1 MALTLHDRY
10 PVGEQIASDPIIW
23 VIDDFVTP
31 DERAHIIE
39 RATDRMDV
47 ARVSR
52 LGSNTVSERRTGS
65 VAWVKHDET
74 DIIAGLVSRVGDL
87 VDVPSDHAESLQVV
101 HYGETQEYQAH
112 FDAWDIATD
121 KGRQK
126 TAVGGNRAV
135 TALMYLNEVEGGGG
149 TSFPKL
155 DVVVEAR
162 PGRLCIFHDLVVGTS
177 ARHRHSL
184 HGGMPVTAGEKWAC
198 NLWFRQRPYQVG
210 PAAKRTGTAVGKVD
224 NSTARAAAA
233 RRKQQRSK
241 RAAPRR

>member
-1 MALTLHDRY
+1 MPLTLHDRY
-10 PVGEQIASDPIIW
+10 PMGEQVANDPIIW
-23 VIDDFVTP
+23 VIDDFVTA

-39 RATDRMDV
+39 RAAGRMDT

-52 LGSNTVSERRTGS
+52 LGANTVSERRTGS

-74 DIIAGLVSRVGDL
+74 PVVAGLVARVGDL
-87 VDVPSDHAESLQVV
+87 VGIPSDHAESLQVV

-112 FDAWDIATD
+112 FDAWDIASD
-121 KGRQK
+121 KGREK

-155 DVVVEAR
+155 DVVVEAK

-177 ARHRHSL
+177 ARHRRSL

-198 NLWFRQRPYQVG
+198 NLWFRERPYQGVTK
-210 PAAKRTGTAVGKVD
+210 PPRSASESAAK
-224 NSTARAAAA
+224 AAPMNRAA
-233 RRKQQRSK
+233 RR
-241 RAAPRR
+241 RAARGKRR

>member
-1 MALTLHDRY
+1 MFAMPLTLHDRY
-10 PVGEQIASDPIIW
+10 PIGEQIATDPIIW
-23 VIDDFVTP
+23 VIDDFVTA

-39 RATDRMDV
+39 QAADRMDI

-52 LGSNTVSERRTGS
+52 LGANTVSERRTGS

-74 DIIAGLVSRVGDL
+74 PVVADLVARVGDL
-87 VDVPSDHAESLQVV
+87 VGIASDHAESLQVV
-101 HYGETQEYQAH
+101 HYGENQEYQAH
-112 FDAWDIATD
+112 FDAWDIASD

-126 TAVGGNRAV
+126 TAIGGNRAV

-155 DVVVEAR
+155 DVVVAAK

-198 NLWFRQRPYQVG
+198 NLWFRERPYQGVTK
-210 PAAKRTGTAVGKVD
+210 PPPKASAAKPMNRAQRR
-224 NSTARAAAA
+224 RAAQGK
-233 RRKQQRSK
+233 RR
-241 RAAPRR
+241 

>member
-1 MALTLHDRY
+1 MSGMPLTLHDRY
-10 PVGEQIASDPIIW
+10 PIGEQVADDPIIW
-23 VIDDFVTP
+23 VIDDFVTAA
-31 DERAHIIE
+31 ERTHIIE
-39 RATDRMDV
+39 QAAGRMGT

-52 LGSNTVSERRTGS
+52 LGANTVSERRTGS

-74 DIIAGLVSRVGDL
+74 PVVTDLVARVGEL
-87 VDVPSDHAESLQVV
+87 VGIPSDHAESLQVV

-112 FDAWDIATD
+112 FDAWDIASD
-121 KGRQK
+121 KGREK

-155 DVVVEAR
+155 DLVVEAK

-198 NLWFRQRPYQVG
+198 NLWFRERPYQG
-210 PAAKRTGTAVGKVD
+210 AAKPTPKSTSKPAATTPPM
-224 NSTARAAAA
+224 NRAQRRRAA
-233 RRKQQRSK
+233 RR
-241 RAAPRR
+241 RR